1 MGDLMKRTIAAAL
14 CSIAASAAFS
24 QEDAVVVTAQRF
36 PERRLDAPVG
46 MTVITAEDIARD
58 TARTVPEVLSHL
70 GGLQVRNSSGTPDQ
84 QIDLRGF
91 GVTGD
96 QNTLVMLDGVRLNEA
111 DLSSAR
117 LSSIPLQSIER
128 IEILRGSGSVLYGD
142 NAVGGTINIVTRG
155 PGPGRRSDVLVGA
168 GSYGTYDARAS
179 TNVAG
184 ERSGITASAEHLESD
199 NYRANNR
206 LRQDS
211 MAGDLRLAGDGTTAG
226 LKFGADTQRL
236 QLPGALT
243 EAQIA
248 SDPRAASTPNNWS
261 AREGAFA
268 TLMLGHRLG
277 DADLAADLGYREKES
292 TAFFAGSGGFPA
304 TYTDTRTRNLS
315 FSPRVRAPF
324 RLGSLDNAVV
334 AGFDWNDGDFDRR
347 FASTVEALGG
357 PDFGTSGSQQSAG
370 SYLQYSGRFTSGTK
384 ITAGAR
390 EQRVVDRQTA
400 TGAFPGAE
408 QRTVHT
414 LDAGE
419 VGLEQPVADGLQVF
433 GKYGKSFRIATI
445 DENAPGSTATG
456 GPLKPQTARSKEAGV
471 EYRRSEARWR
481 LSTYRIDLDNEIH
494 FMPLVPGAFFNGFN
508 INLPPTRRQG
518 VELFGSERLSPA
530 LELSGNVISQ
540 TARFRSGEFGGIDV
554 TGHDV
559 PLVPRRLANLR
570 AAWQATASTRV
581 TAATRYVGRQRYDN
595 DQANLFREMPSYSVT
610 DLKVAHRIGRATW
623 GLALNNAFDKR
634 FYSYAIVDDPTAPTT
649 FSGYPEAGRTVMGTL
664 ELAL

>member
-1 MGDLMKRTIAAAL
+1 MKRTIVAASCLAAAF
-14 CSIAASAAFS
+14 AAVSTVVCA

-46 MTVITAEDIARD
+46 MTVITAEEIARD

-70 GGLQVRNSSGTPDQ
+70 GGVQVRNSSGTPDQ

-96 QNTLVMLDGVRLNEA
+96 QNTLIMLDGVRLNEA
-111 DLSSAR
+111 ELASAKLST
-117 LSSIPLQSIER
+117 IPLQSIER
-128 IEILRGSGSVLYGD
+128 IEILRGSGAVLYGD
-142 NAVGGTINIVTRG
+142 NAVGGTVNIVTRG
-155 PGPGRRSDVLVGA
+155 PKPGRASDVLVGA

-179 TNVAG
+179 ANVASG
-184 ERSGITASAEHLESD
+184 GSGITASAEHLESD

-211 MAGDLRLAGDGTTAG
+211 MAGDLRLGGERTTLG

-236 QLPGALT
+236 QLPGQLS

-268 TLMLGHRLG
+268 TLTLARPLG
-277 DADLAADLGYREKES
+277 DADFAADLGYREKES
-292 TAFFAGSGGFPA
+292 TAFFAGFGAF
-304 TYTDTRTRNLS
+304 TYGDTRTRNLS

-324 RLGSLDNAVV
+324 RLGGVDNVVV

-347 FASTVEALGG
+347 NAESVQALGG
-357 PDFGTSGSQQSAG
+357 PDFGTTGSQQRAG
-370 SYLQYSGRFTSGTK
+370 TYLQYGGRFAHGTK
-384 ITAGAR
+384 VTAGAR
-390 EQRVVDRQTA
+390 EERVVDRQA
-400 TGAFPGAE
+400 ASGSFPGPE

-419 VGLEQPVADGLQVF
+419 LGLEQAVTDRVQVF
-433 GKYGKSFRIATI
+433 AKYGKSFRIATI
-445 DENAPGSTATG
+445 DENAPGTTG
-456 GPLKPQTARSKEAGV
+456 TGEPLKPQTGRGKEAGV
-471 EYRRSEARWR
+471 EYRGSDARLR
-481 LSTYRIDLDNEIH
+481 VSAYRIDLDNEIH
-494 FMPLVPGAFFNGFN
+494 FMPLVPGLFGFNGAN

-518 VELFGSERLSPA
+518 VELFGSERFSSA
-530 LELSGNVISQ
+530 LEVSGSLISQ
-540 TARFRSGEFGGIDV
+540 TARFRSGEFGGTDV
-554 TGHDV
+554 SGHDV
-559 PLVPRRLANLR
+559 PLVPRRLATLR
-570 AAWQATASTRV
+570 AAWQAAPSTLV

-595 DQANLFREMPSYSVT
+595 DQANLFRDMPSYSVT
-610 DLKVAHRIGRATW
+610 DLKIAHRRGRATW

-634 FYSYAIVDDPTAPTT
+634 FYSYAIVDSPTAPTT
-649 FSGYPEAGRTVMGTL
+649 FNAYPEAGRTVMGTL